1 MPTVPKLGLLPTFAP
16 ASPVRPMFRSL
27 SIAASGLSAQRQ
39 RLETIASNL
48 ANAETTRTEDG
59 TPYRRKVAVM
69 QSATAETQLFGATTP
84 PGMAGTLGNPVA
96 PFGTEAFRVPGMAG
110 SAARGDS
117 GAIEIPLHTDDGL
130 HGVRVAGIAEDATE
144 GPLVY
149 DPGHPDADGN
159 GYVRYPNVR
168 VTDEM
173 IDMLDARRIYEANAT
188 VFQSAKA
195 MLKKALD
202 I

>member
-1 MPTVPKLGLLPTFAP
+1 MPSIPKLGLLPAFAP
-16 ASPVRPMFRSL
+16 QSPVRPMFRSL

-39 RLETIASNL
+39 RLETIATNL
-48 ANAETTRTEDG
+48 ANAETTRGPDG

-69 QSATAETQLFGATTP
+69 QAATAETRLFGATTP
-84 PGMAGTLGNPVA
+84 AGTAGTVSNPVP
-96 PFGTEAFRVPGMAG
+96 PFGNAAFQVPALT
-110 SAARGDS
+110 ARQGGDS
-117 GAIEIPLHTDDGL
+117 GALTLPIGGDDGL
-130 HGVRVAGIAEDATE
+130 HGVRVAGIAEDRTE

-149 DPGHPDADGN
+149 DPAHPDADQN

-195 MLKKALD
+195 MLKKALE